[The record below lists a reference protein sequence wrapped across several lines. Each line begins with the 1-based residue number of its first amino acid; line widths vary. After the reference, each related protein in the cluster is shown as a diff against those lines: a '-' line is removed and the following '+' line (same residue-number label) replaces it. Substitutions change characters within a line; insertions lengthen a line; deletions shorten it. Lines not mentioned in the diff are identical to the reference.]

1 MITLY
6 RTYKLP
12 HGKYHV
18 YIRNLSGSVYLYGI
32 SYGYTILV
40 HIQRQFHNLMHIK
53 GAGHDDI
60 VKLY

>member
-32 SYGYTILV
+32 SYGYTIQV
-40 HIQRQFHNLMHIK
+40 HI
-53 GAGHDDI
+53 
-60 VKLY
+60 